1 MEELRSAF
9 DIAMDRAKK
18 LGEASPE
25 EVKKRDLV
33 PQGKRLAAGYLKGEC
48 SLTAELSKYD
58 DEARGHVAEG
68 SRGILMRNID
78 LPKSDVIKG
87 INRRAMDGIKGLKA
101 NKGGV
106 ENVYSKMRHLFKHYE
121 QEGEQQRRAAYE
133 TFKREFQARLEQQAR
148 QQGVP
153 LPANIDVERQP
164 QFQEQWRRAL
174 FQLDEQYYRLLE
186 EYKRELEG
194 IA

>member
-1 MEELRSAF
+1 MEELKSAF

-18 LGEASPE
+18 LGGASPE
-25 EVKKRDLV
+25 EVRKRDLV
-33 PQGKRLAAGYLKGEC
+33 PQGERLAAGYLKGEC
-48 SLTAELSKYD
+48 NLTVELGKYD
-58 DEARGHVAEG
+58 DEARGYVAEG
-68 SRGILMRNID
+68 AIGILMRNID
-78 LPKSDVIKG
+78 LPRSDAIKG
-87 INRRAMDGIKGLKA
+87 INRRVMDGIKGLKVD
-101 NKGGV
+101 KGGA
-106 ENVYSKMRHLFKHYE
+106 ENVYSKMRNLFKHYE
-121 QEGEQQRRAAYE
+121 QEGEQQKREAYE

-148 QQGVP
+148 QQGIP